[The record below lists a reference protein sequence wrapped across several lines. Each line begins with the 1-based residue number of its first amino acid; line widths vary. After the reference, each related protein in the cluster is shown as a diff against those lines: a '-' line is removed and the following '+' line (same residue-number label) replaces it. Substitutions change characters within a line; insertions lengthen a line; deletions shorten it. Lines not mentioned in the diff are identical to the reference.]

1 MYVTMANLR
10 LLNREDGPSD
20 RELID
25 QTLNGDQA
33 GYALIVSRY
42 QKRIFRMAFAI
53 VRNDSDADTIT
64 QDTFVTAYMN
74 LAKFEGRSELETWLT
89 RIAINKSRDQ
99 LRGRRWRLIPI
110 GQNGGGDD
118 ENPELDVADDRP
130 GAEQELM
137 ASQIGKAIDRAVDGL
152 SAQQKIIFRL
162 RHFEDMALEEIAKL
176 LDLAPG
182 TVRAHLFR
190 AVHKVR
196 KELQPWAGSKGSA
209 EETR

>member
-10 LLNREDGPSD
+10 LITREGGPSD

-25 QTLNGDQA
+25 QTLGGDQA

-53 VRNDSDADTIT
+53 VRNDSEADAIT

-74 LAKFEGRSELETWLT
+74 LAKFEGRSEFETWLT

-99 LRGRRWRLIPI
+99 LRSRRWKLIPI
-110 GQNGGGDD
+110 GQNGGND
-118 ENPELDVADDRP
+118 EESPELDVADDRP
-130 GAEQELM
+130 GAEQTLM
-137 ASQIGKAIDRAVDGL
+137 ASQIGRAIDRAVDGL

-162 RHFEDMALEEIAKL
+162 RHYEDLALEEIAKI

-196 KELQPWAGSKGSA
+196 KELEPWAGPRGAA
-209 EETR
+209 EEVR